1 MRTRTSFG
9 LAASGLA
16 LSAFLVAVPSIA
28 QERVGAGGL
37 PTTESTPAEKA
48 ETRSLNNQIQADNQA
63 VDAQAAQQQADHQ
76 AAVAATNAQAAAND
90 AQFQAQQQQYQGQL
104 QQNQVALQQNKAQQ
118 QDYQD
123 RTAAYNSLQVRYAA
137 ERAAYHR
144 GVWPSRYV
152 KWVIVERDAG
162 LIGERVQLIT
172 GSRVGTVIDTA
183 HIANGNV
190 SALLVQLDSD
200 KIVWI
205 DVGDVRYNRADGII
219 MTNLDRADLRHM
231 ADQRV

>member
-1 MRTRTSFG
+1 MLFLKT
-9 LAASGLA
+9 A
-16 LSAFLVAVPSIA
+16 LSATAIAMFIGTASFAQGGNPVPG
-28 QERVGAGGL
+28 ERVDAQGM
-37 PTTESTPAEKA
+37 PTTRSTPAEQA
-48 ETRSLNNQIQADNQA
+48 QTSEINNQVGAKNAA
-63 VDAQAAQQQADHQ
+63 VDAKADADSAQY
-76 AAVAATNAQAAAND
+76 
-90 AQFQAQQQQYQGQL
+90 QAQQQQYQGQL
-104 QQNQVALQQNKAQQ
+104 QQNQTALQQNKAQQ

-183 HIANGNV
+183 HIANGHV

-205 DVGDVRYNRADGII
+205 DVADVRYNRADGII

>member
-1 MRTRTSFG
+1 MLFLKAT
-9 LAASGLA
+9 
-16 LSAFLVAVPSIA
+16 LSATAIAMFIGTASFAQGGNPVPG
-28 QERVGAGGL
+28 ERVDAQGM
-37 PTTESTPAEKA
+37 PTTRSTPAEQA
-48 ETRSLNNQIQADNQA
+48 QTSEINNQVGAKNAA
-63 VDAQAAQQQADHQ
+63 VDAK
-76 AAVAATNAQAAAND
+76 AAAES
-90 AQFQAQQQQYQGQL
+90 AQYQAQQQQYQGQL
-104 QQNQVALQQNKAQQ
+104 QQNQAALQQNKAQQ

-123 RTAAYNSLQVRYAA
+123 RTAAYNSLQLRYAA

-144 GVWPSRYV
+144 GVWPNRYV

>member
-1 MRTRTSFG
+1 MLFLKT
-9 LAASGLA
+9 A
-16 LSAFLVAVPSIA
+16 LSATAIAMFIGTASFAQGGNPVPG
-28 QERVGAGGL
+28 ERVDAQGM
-37 PTTESTPAEKA
+37 PTTRSTPAEQA
-48 ETRSLNNQIQADNQA
+48 QTSEINNQVGAKNAA
-63 VDAQAAQQQADHQ
+63 VDAKADADSAQY
-76 AAVAATNAQAAAND
+76 
-90 AQFQAQQQQYQGQL
+90 QAQQQQYQGQL
-104 QQNQVALQQNKAQQ
+104 QQNQTALQQNKAQQ

>member
-1 MRTRTSFG
+1 MLFLKT
-9 LAASGLA
+9 A
-16 LSAFLVAVPSIA
+16 LSATAIAMFIGTASFAQGGGPVPG
-28 QERVGAGGL
+28 ERVDAQGM
-37 PTTESTPAEKA
+37 PTTRSTPAEQAQTA
-48 ETRSLNNQIQADNQA
+48 EINNQVGAKNAA
-63 VDAQAAQQQADHQ
+63 VDAK
-76 AAVAATNAQAAAND
+76 AAAD
-90 AQFQAQQQQYQGQL
+90 SAQYQAQQQQYQGQL

-152 KWVIVERDAG
+152 KWVIVDRDAG

>member
-1 MRTRTSFG
+1 MLFLKAT
-9 LAASGLA
+9 
-16 LSAFLVAVPSIA
+16 LSATAIAMFIGTASFAQGGNPVPG
-28 QERVGAGGL
+28 ERVDAQGM
-37 PTTESTPAEKA
+37 PTTRSTPAEQA
-48 ETRSLNNQIQADNQA
+48 QTSEINNQVGAKNAA
-63 VDAQAAQQQADHQ
+63 VDAKADADSAQY
-76 AAVAATNAQAAAND
+76 
-90 AQFQAQQQQYQGQL
+90 QAQQQQYQGQL
-104 QQNQVALQQNKAQQ
+104 QQNQTALQQNKAQQ